1 MRGVARY
8 GREVNTHDL
17 VKVFAITV
25 MIIDHVGLYLL
36 DNEVWFRIIGRLAA
50 PLFFFLVGYSTSNYF
65 RRDLFVLGGL
75 LFAVNF
81 FFDEPKFILNILL
94 NFICIKFVLSYWE
107 SLPYYE
113 NNEIEAATGIRLE
126 TDNRLVMV
134 FLGLA
139 FGNLLVYNYL
149 EYGLLGL
156 SYAIAGVLVRTGHD
170 MRVPWIICCIAQGYM
185 IERTILEPQGLELVL
200 LMAVYLFIGFIF
212 YTYRFATVH
221 VADPWRRFLIHYS
234 RLSLEI
240 YVIHLVIL
248 KIFFGVDAIEF
259 DRAWLEWII
268 VII

>member
-1 MRGVARY
+1 MRGVVRY

-17 VKVFAITV
+17 MKVFAISV

-65 RRDLFVLGGL
+65 RRDLLLLGGL

-81 FFDEPKFILNILL
+81 FFDEPKYFMNILL
-94 NFICIKFVLSYWE
+94 NFICIKFVLGYWK
-107 SLPYYE
+107 SLPYRE
-113 NNEIEAATGIRLE
+113 NDKIEAVTGLKLE
-126 TDNRLVMV
+126 TDNRLTLV

-139 FGNLLVYNYL
+139 FGNLVVYNYL

-170 MRVPWIICCIAQGYM
+170 MRAVWIICCIAQGYM

-200 LMAVYLFIGFIF
+200 MLAVYVFIGIIF
-212 YTYRFATVH
+212 YIYRFTTVQ
-221 VADPWRRFLIHYS
+221 VADPWRGFLIHYS

-240 YVIHLVIL
+240 YVIHLALL
-248 KIFFGVDAIEF
+248 KIFFGVDAIGF
-259 DRAWLEWII
+259 DREWLRWII
-268 VII
+268 VFI